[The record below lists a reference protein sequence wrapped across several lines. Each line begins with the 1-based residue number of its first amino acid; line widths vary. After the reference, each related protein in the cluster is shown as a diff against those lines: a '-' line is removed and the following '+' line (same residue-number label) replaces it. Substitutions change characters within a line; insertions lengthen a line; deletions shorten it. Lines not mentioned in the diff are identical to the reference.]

1 MLILDEIIAHK
12 RREVAEQQSLYPV
25 KLLERS
31 GSFDAPVVS
40 LVRYLRRPQASGI
53 IAEFK
58 RRSPSRG
65 VINATAVAEK
75 TTTGYMQAGAS
86 ALSVLTDARFFGGS
100 SSDLEAAR
108 RINFCPILR
117 KDFIIDEY
125 QVFESRAIG
134 ADVVLLIAEALTA
147 AEVKTLARLATSLGM
162 EVLLE
167 VHSREQLDKYVPE
180 IALVGVNNRNLQTF
194 GVDVN
199 RSAELAA
206 FLPTD
211 VAKISESGIADAQTM
226 LNLRL
231 SGYEGFLIGDLFMR
245 ETDPA
250 RACLQL
256 VNALKH
262 EQQQQKIT
270 V

>member
-1 MLILDEIIAHK
+1 MLILDEIIGHK
-12 RREVAEQQSLYPV
+12 RREVAEKKTLYPV

-31 GSFDAPVVS
+31 SSFDAPVVS
-40 LVRYLRRPQASGI
+40 LVRYLRREQASGI

-65 VINATAVAEK
+65 VINAYASAEK
-75 TTTGYMQAGAS
+75 TTVGYMQAGAS

-100 SSDLEAAR
+100 SSDLETAR
-108 RINFCPILR
+108 RMNFCPILR
-117 KDFIIDEY
+117 KDFIVDEY
-125 QVFESRAIG
+125 QVIESRALG

-147 AEVKTLARLATSLGM
+147 AEVKHLARLAVSLGM

-167 VHSREQLDKYVPE
+167 IHTREQLDKYVPE
-180 IALVGVNNRNLQTF
+180 IALVGVNNRDLKTF
-194 GVDVN
+194 QVDVN
-199 RSAELAA
+199 RSAGLAA
-206 FLPTD
+206 YLPD
-211 VAKISESGIADAQTM
+211 GVVKISESGIADAQTM

-245 ETDPA
+245 ETNPA
-250 RACLQL
+250 RACMQF
-256 VNALKH
+256 VNALKRL
-262 EQQQQKIT
+262 QQQIIT

>member
-12 RREVAEQQSLYPV
+12 RREVAEKKALYPV

-31 GSFDAPVVS
+31 SSFDAPVVS
-40 LVRYLRRPQASGI
+40 LVRYLQREQASGI

-65 VINATAVAEK
+65 IINAYASAEK
-75 TTTGYMQAGAS
+75 TTVGYMQAGAS
-86 ALSVLTDARFFGGS
+86 ALSVLTDATYFGGS
-100 SSDLEAAR
+100 SKDLEAAR
-108 RINFCPILR
+108 RMNFCPILR

-125 QVFESRAIG
+125 QLFESRAMG

-147 AEVKTLARLATSLGM
+147 AEVKQLAKQAAALGL

-167 VHSREQLDKYVPE
+167 IHSREQLDKYIPE
-180 IALVGVNNRNLQTF
+180 IALIGINNRDLQTF
-194 GVDVN
+194 RTDVN
-199 RSAELAA
+199 RSFELAG
-206 FLPTD
+206 FLPSHVT
-211 VAKISESGIADAQTM
+211 KISESGIADAQTM

-231 SGYEGFLIGDLFMR
+231 SGYHGFLIGDLFMR

-256 VNALKH
+256 VNALKRL
-262 EQQQQKIT
+262 QQQTRT

>member
-12 RREVAEQQSLYPV
+12 RREVAEKKALYPV

-31 GSFDAPVVS
+31 SSFDAPVVS
-40 LVRYLRRPQASGI
+40 LVRYLQREQASGI

-58 RRSPSRG
+58 RCSPSRG
-65 VINATAVAEK
+65 IINAYASAEK
-75 TTTGYMQAGAS
+75 TTVGYMQAGAS
-86 ALSVLTDARFFGGS
+86 ALSVLTDATYFGGS
-100 SSDLEAAR
+100 SKDLEAAR
-108 RINFCPILR
+108 RMNFCPILR

-125 QVFESRAIG
+125 QLFESRAMG

-147 AEVKTLARLATSLGM
+147 AEVKQLAQQAAALGL

-167 VHSREQLDKYVPE
+167 IHSREQLDKYIPE
-180 IALVGVNNRNLQTF
+180 IALVGVNNRDLQTF
-194 GVDVN
+194 RTDVN

-206 FLPTD
+206 YLPPHVT
-211 VAKISESGIADAQTM
+211 KISESGIADAQTM

-231 SGYEGFLIGDLFMR
+231 SGYHGFLIGDLFMR

-250 RACLQL
+250 RVCLQL
-256 VNALKH
+256 VNALKRL
-262 EQQQQKIT
+262 QQQTRT